1 MLLASKHFT
10 APGPMRIRLTPLWL
24 LALLS
29 GGAPALAAQS
39 AQDTPGFLEGA
50 SLEVLSRNFYLN
62 NDYRSPT
69 PAGKSYK
76 QEWAQG
82 FIASFASGFTP
93 GTLGVGV
100 DAHGFL
106 GLKLDGGKG
115 HSGTGLLPLDHD
127 GRSEDSYSSAGG
139 ALKFKASRT
148 TLALGEMTVATPV
161 FDTADKRLQPEYAS
175 GLLLSSRELEGLD
188 LQAGHFNA
196 FKNQDAS
203 TTKGDFSGYGATTR
217 HASIDFIGADL
228 FAGQALGGALY
239 ASELSDTWRQYYANL
254 HASLG
259 QWFLDGNLYRTRDQ
273 GQAAAGAIDT
283 TAYSLAGKYRIDAQA
298 FTLAYQK
305 IHGERLGLRSHQH
318 RPVGQVG
325 LAEQQAIFPA
335 FDIAARAQQVD
346 HRKSGHQQNAGTW
359 RGVAGVSRA
368 TARHL
373 PGATDVSQP
382 GSKARPDKE
391 HEGVEGHRQAANIGR
406 CRRRDSS
413 DQPGNTDGHSRDIDD
428 AGCQQQ
434 GNALFACTSPG
445 AATQSPMV
453 ATRLAGSGSVF
464 VVIRYRP
471 DDLPTASCTCPA

>member
-1 MLLASKHFT
+1 MLLASKHLT
-10 APGPMRIRLTPLWL
+10 APGPMRLRLKPLWL

-82 FIASFASGFTP
+82 FIASFESGFTP
-93 GTLGVGV
+93 GTIGVGV

-203 TTKGDFSGYGATTR
+203 TAKGDFSGYGATTR

-259 QWFLDGNLYRTRDQ
+259 QLFLDGNLYRTRDQ

-283 TAYSLAGKYRIDAQA
+283 TAYSLSGKYRIDAQA

-305 IHGERLGLRSHQH
+305 IHGDTPFDFVGGDSIYLANSIKYADFNGPGERSWQARYDLDLGALGIPGLSFMARYVSGRGIDGSHAPQGDAYNPFDSASGTYSPQQGRGGRHWERDLDLRYILQSGPAKDLSLQLSHVSH
-318 RPVGQVG
+318 R
-325 LAEQQAIFPA
+325 ANAAQAG
-335 FDIAARAQQVD
+335 D
-346 HRKSGHQQNAGTW
+346 
-359 RGVAGVSRA
+359 
-368 TARHL
+368 
-373 PGATDVSQP
+373 
-382 GSKARPDKE
+382 
-391 HEGVEGHRQAANIGR
+391 
-406 CRRRDSS
+406 
-413 DQPGNTDGHSRDIDD
+413 DID
-428 AGCQQQ
+428 
-434 GNALFACTSPG
+434 
-445 AATQSPMV
+445 
-453 ATRLAGSGSVF
+453 RLYI
-464 VVIRYRP
+464 VIQYP
-471 DDLPTASCTCPA
+471 LKLGPF

>member
-1 MLLASKHFT
+1 MLLASKHLT
-10 APGPMRIRLTPLWL
+10 APGPLRLRLKPLWL
-24 LALLS
+24 LVLLS
-29 GGAPALAAQS
+29 GGAPALAAQG

-82 FIASFASGFTP
+82 FIASFESGFTP
-93 GTLGVGV
+93 GTIGVGL

-203 TTKGDFSGYGATTR
+203 TAKGDFSGYGATTR

-259 QWFLDGNLYRTRDQ
+259 QLFLDGNLYRTRDQ

-283 TAYSLAGKYRIDAQA
+283 TAYSLSGKYRIDAQA

-305 IHGERLGLRSHQH
+305 IHGDTPFDFVGGDSIYLANSIKYADFNGPGERSWQARYDLDLGALGIPGLSFMARYVSGRGIDGSHAPQGGAYNPFDSASGTYSPQQGRGGRHWERDLDLHYIVQSGPAKDLSLQLSHVSH
-318 RPVGQVG
+318 R
-325 LAEQQAIFPA
+325 ANTAQAG
-335 FDIAARAQQVD
+335 D
-346 HRKSGHQQNAGTW
+346 
-359 RGVAGVSRA
+359 
-368 TARHL
+368 
-373 PGATDVSQP
+373 
-382 GSKARPDKE
+382 
-391 HEGVEGHRQAANIGR
+391 
-406 CRRRDSS
+406 
-413 DQPGNTDGHSRDIDD
+413 DID
-428 AGCQQQ
+428 
-434 GNALFACTSPG
+434 
-445 AATQSPMV
+445 
-453 ATRLAGSGSVF
+453 RLYI
-464 VVIRYRP
+464 VIQYP
-471 DDLPTASCTCPA
+471 LKLGPF

>member
-1 MLLASKHFT
+1 MLLASKHLT
-10 APGPMRIRLTPLWL
+10 TPGPMRTRLKPLWL

-29 GGAPALAAQS
+29 CGAPALAAQS

-82 FIASFASGFTP
+82 FIASFESGFTP
-93 GTLGVGV
+93 GTVGVGV

-148 TLALGEMTVATPV
+148 TLALGEMSVATPV

-175 GLLLSSRELEGLD
+175 GLLLSSREFEGVE

-203 TTKGDFSGYGATTR
+203 TAKGDFSGYGATTR

-228 FAGQALGGALY
+228 FTGQALGGALY

-259 QWFLDGNLYRTRDQ
+259 QLFLDGNLYRTRDQ

-283 TAYSLAGKYRIDAQA
+283 TAYSLSGKYRIDAQA

-305 IHGERLGLRSHQH
+305 IHGDTPFDFVGGDSIYLANSIKYADFNGPGERSWQARYDLDLGALGIPGLSFMARYVSGRGIDGSHAPQGGAYNPFDSASGTYSPQQGRGGRHWERDLDLHYIVQSGPAKDLSLQLSHVSH
-318 RPVGQVG
+318 R
-325 LAEQQAIFPA
+325 ANAAQAG
-335 FDIAARAQQVD
+335 D
-346 HRKSGHQQNAGTW
+346 
-359 RGVAGVSRA
+359 
-368 TARHL
+368 
-373 PGATDVSQP
+373 
-382 GSKARPDKE
+382 
-391 HEGVEGHRQAANIGR
+391 
-406 CRRRDSS
+406 
-413 DQPGNTDGHSRDIDD
+413 DID
-428 AGCQQQ
+428 
-434 GNALFACTSPG
+434 
-445 AATQSPMV
+445 
-453 ATRLAGSGSVF
+453 RLYI
-464 VVIRYRP
+464 VIQYP
-471 DDLPTASCTCPA
+471 LKLGPF

>member
-1 MLLASKHFT
+1 MLLASKHLT
-10 APGPMRIRLTPLWL
+10 APGPMRLRLKPLWL
-24 LALLS
+24 LALLG

-82 FIASFASGFTP
+82 FIASFESGFTP
-93 GTLGVGV
+93 GTVGVGV

-139 ALKFKASRT
+139 ALKFKTSRT
-148 TLALGEMTVATPV
+148 TLALGEMSVATPV

-175 GLLLSSRELEGLD
+175 GLLLSSREFEGVE

-203 TTKGDFSGYGATTR
+203 TAKGDFSGYGATTR

-254 HASLG
+254 HTSLG
-259 QWFLDGNLYRTRDQ
+259 QLFLDGNLYRTRDQ

-283 TAYSLAGKYRIDAQA
+283 TAYSLSGKYRIDAQA

-305 IHGERLGLRSHQH
+305 IHGDTPFDFVGGDSIYLANSIKYADFNGPGERSWQARYDLDLGALGIPGLSFMARYVSGRGIDGSHAPQGGAYNPFDSASGTYSPQQGRGGRHWERDLDLHYIVQSGPAKDLSLQLSHVSH
-318 RPVGQVG
+318 R
-325 LAEQQAIFPA
+325 ANAAQAG
-335 FDIAARAQQVD
+335 D
-346 HRKSGHQQNAGTW
+346 
-359 RGVAGVSRA
+359 
-368 TARHL
+368 
-373 PGATDVSQP
+373 
-382 GSKARPDKE
+382 
-391 HEGVEGHRQAANIGR
+391 
-406 CRRRDSS
+406 
-413 DQPGNTDGHSRDIDD
+413 DID
-428 AGCQQQ
+428 
-434 GNALFACTSPG
+434 
-445 AATQSPMV
+445 
-453 ATRLAGSGSVF
+453 RLYI
-464 VVIRYRP
+464 VIQYP
-471 DDLPTASCTCPA
+471 LKLGPF